1 MTKPPLRFETCSID
15 FVTSLGRRDRRAGS
29 VDKTPFGNTQD
40 GKAVD
45 LYTLTND
52 RGASIKFIAYGGI
65 ITAINVPDRWGKLDN
80 VVLGF
85 KELADYDSLNPLFR
99 RLDRALGNRRPV
111 RGMNCDEFGDNV
123 AVLMAGGPAH
133 GSAIQTFL
141 FLISIEAVK
150 SARAMMW
157 LGVLILPALDQLC

>member
-1 MTKPPLRFETCSID
+1 MTKPPLLFETCSID

-52 RGASIKFIAYGGI
+52 RERPSSSPPMAVSSRRG
-65 ITAINVPDRWGKLDN
+65 RLDN

-85 KELADYDSLNPLFR
+85 KELADDESMNPY
-99 RLDRALGNRRPV
+99 
-111 RGMNCDEFGDNV
+111 FG
-123 AVLMAGGPAH
+123 A
-133 GSAIQTFL
+133 
-141 FLISIEAVK
+141 
-150 SARAMMW
+150 
-157 LGVLILPALDQLC
+157 

>member
-1 MTKPPLRFETCSID
+1 MCSID
-15 FVTSLGRRDRRAGS
+15 FVTGLGSRARRAGS

-85 KELADYDSLNPLFR
+85 KELADYDFEP
-99 RLDRALGNRRPV
+99 PI
-111 RGMNCDEFGDNV
+111 
-123 AVLMAGGPAH
+123 
-133 GSAIQTFL
+133 SA
-141 FLISIEAVK
+141 
-150 SARAMMW
+150 
-157 LGVLILPALDQLC
+157 P

>member
-1 MTKPPLRFETCSID
+1 MTPID
-15 FVTSLGRRDRRAGS
+15 PNMSRTWHRSVLGAAVLGMGVLLTGTSAGTGS

-52 RGASIKFIAYGGI
+52 RGASVKFIAYGGI

-85 KELADYDSLNPLFR
+85 KELADYESLNPYFG
-99 RLDRALGNRRPV
+99 ALIGRYANRRPV

-123 AVLMAGGPAH
+123 AVLMAGGPLMA
-133 GSAIQTFL
+133 
-141 FLISIEAVK
+141 
-150 SARAMMW
+150 ARYRRS
-157 LGVLILPALDQLC
+157 CF